1 MSTLNMNRALMMQG
15 KSSTGTIQDLSETDI
30 THILE
35 SGFYPHI
42 DQKQQKKD
50 VCIDQ

>member
-15 KSSTGTIQDLSETDI
+15 KSATGLIQDLSKTDI

-50 VCIDQ
+50 GCIDQ